1 MAKAQVACNKAIA
14 SNKVVTAKTVK
25 ACNTANGSLVTACA
39 HGPSVNQASL
49 PSNNVA
55 LLRIGFMPRF
65 YVAGTTENPKPT
77 SIFDGRELDVPTE
90 QAVSTCWRWQL
101 ATWTKQ
107 RCPSGSPCGLT
118 GNADGQRSAD
128 RSRISRRAC
137 RLRNCSRRAA
147 ICSENSSRRPAALA
161 ARRAFLSSVADR
173 V

>member
-90 QAVSTCWRWQL
+90 QAVTTML
-101 ATWTKQ
+101 AV
-107 RCPSGSPCGLT
+107 
-118 GNADGQRSAD
+118 
-128 RSRISRRAC
+128 
-137 RLRNCSRRAA
+137 AA
-147 ICSENSSRRPAALA
+147 GDLDEAALSQWLA
-161 ARRAFLSSVADR
+161 VWVDR
-173 V
+173 EC